1 MGLQRQLLPHI
12 AALELEVDRLRRHNH
27 LLRQEA
33 LEAVQRIDRLT
44 ATAGTAEPAPAI
56 RAATQHLGEVLRDLQ
71 DLPGYHP
78 SLDQVI
84 AIAVRPLA
92 EQVFRWQQRLQGRS
106 GVGLRLGLDSEH
118 VEWFPSRLRHILDGL
133 LGNALRYC
141 DPGKP
146 ESWVYL
152 GARATAEGY
161 ELRVSD
167 NGVGVDS
174 RENERLF
181 DLLSR
186 AGPTRV
192 AGLGVGLAVVK
203 YLVEQ
208 SNGELTVASTP
219 EEGTTFVVRLPR
231 YDLDD
236 FLV

>member
-1 MGLQRQLLPHI
+1 M
-12 AALELEVDRLRRHNH
+12 RRI
-27 LLRQEA
+27 E
-33 LEAVQRIDRLT
+33 RLT
-44 ATAGTAEPAPAI
+44 APGGPAEPLPAI
-56 RAATQHLGEVLRDLQ
+56 RAAAEGLGEVLRDLQ

-84 AIAVRPLA
+84 AVAVRPLA
-92 EQVFRWQQRLQGRS
+92 EQVFRWQQRLQGRG
-106 GVGLRLGLDSEH
+106 GVALRFNLESEY

-146 ESWVYL
+146 ESWAYL
-152 GARATAEGY
+152 GVRATAGGY

-167 NGVGVDS
+167 NGVGVGS
-174 RENERLF
+174 REREGLF
-181 DLLSR
+181 DLLGR
-186 AGPTRV
+186 PGPARV

-203 YLVEQ
+203 FLVEQ
-208 SNGELTVASTP
+208 SGGELTVASTP

-236 FLV
+236 YLI